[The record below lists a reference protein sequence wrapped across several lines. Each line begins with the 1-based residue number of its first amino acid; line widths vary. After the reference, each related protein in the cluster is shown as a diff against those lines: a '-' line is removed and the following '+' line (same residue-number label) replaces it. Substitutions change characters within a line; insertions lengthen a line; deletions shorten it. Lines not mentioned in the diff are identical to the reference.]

1 MIDQFQVGVI
11 ENTLN
16 ILTRI
21 TGSKSILLLKFS
33 DAGLSVLSFIGDD
46 SDKYKQFYDSLF
58 QLYKNSGIDNIPV
71 EELPECKAI
80 MSDLMAQ
87 SCFIKKVFSATEQ
100 NESVYLLIFLDA
112 VNDLLDTENDAFR
125 SVMKVLSN
133 QVKENYYPG
142 EGLITPVTD
151 KKEGDKIEINNWE
164 ENFNKLLTIAND
176 LIFILDKDGC
186 FLRVNNFGA
195 LMLDYNEPEMVGKHF
210 FDFVEPDKKIEVSM
224 AFSKMLLS
232 ERVTKIKTT
241 LITKLKKKVPVEIM
255 GRTITKDDK
264 VAGMLGI
271 VKDLTKLNK
280 YEDEL
285 KKLKPKLIEA
295 HRLIS
300 LERSRMWHHNSL
312 IEELD
317 RLKNEFVSN
326 ISHEFRTPLASI
338 IGFSETI
345 VSDPDLPEEMKEE
358 FNNVILNEGKRLAKL
373 INDILDLSKIQIGK
387 LTLNKTSFDLVTMLG
402 EVIENNK
409 PLAEEKQLVLD
420 YEYPK
425 EEIFV
430 DADKEKLEQ
439 AVEALINNA
448 IKFTNEDG
456 RIKVLVNNL
465 SKEVEVIVS
474 DTGIGIPEKDLP
486 YIFQK
491 FYRVSRP
498 GTEIPGTGIG
508 LVFVKQIVDLHKG
521 LISVQS
527 ELGNGTTFIVRLL
540 KNIRTKN
547 S

>member
-1 MIDQFQVGVI
+1 MLDLI
-11 ENTLN
+11 ENTLG

-21 TGSKSILLLKFS
+21 TNSKAILLLKLN
-33 DAGLSVLSFIGDD
+33 DVEVSVLSFLGDNPEN
-46 SDKYKQFYDSLF
+46 YTQFNSSLF
-58 QLYKNSGIDNIPV
+58 LLYKHSGTDINNTQI
-71 EELPECKAI
+71 ENLPECKTV
-80 MSDLMAQ
+80 MSEIGAQ
-87 SCFIKKVFSATEQ
+87 SCFIKNVHSISEQ
-100 NESVYLLIFLDA
+100 NESVFLLIFMSGNNNLPDI
-112 VNDLLDTENDAFR
+112 ENDAFK
-125 SVMKVLSN
+125 SVIKVLAN
-133 QVKENYYPG
+133 QVKENFYPE
-142 EGLITPVTD
+142 EGIVPPFPER
-151 KKEGDKIEINNWE
+151 KREEKIVINNWE
-164 ENFNKLLTIAND
+164 DNFNKLLTITND

-186 FLRVNNFGA
+186 FLRVNTFGA
-195 LMLDYNEPEMVGKHF
+195 MMLDYDEPEMIGKHF
-210 FDFVEPDKKIEVSM
+210 LDFVEPDKKIDVSM

-241 LITKLKKKVPVEIM
+241 LVSKLNKKIPVEIA

-264 VAGMLGI
+264 IVGMLGMA
-271 VKDLTKLNK
+271 KDLTKLNK
-280 YEDEL
+280 YDDEL

-300 LERSRMWHHNSL
+300 LERSRVWQHNSL

-387 LTLNKTSFDLVTMLG
+387 LTLNKTNFDLVAMLN
-402 EVIENNK
+402 EVVESNSQF
-409 PLAEEKQLVLD
+409 ASEKKLTLD
-420 YEYPK
+420 FEQPK
-425 EEIFV
+425 EEILLY
-430 DADKEKLEQ
+430 ADKEKLEQ
-439 AVEALINNA
+439 ATDALINNA

-456 RIKVLVNNL
+456 RVKMIVNNL
-465 SKEVEVIVS
+465 SKEIEIIIS

-508 LVFVKQIVDLHKG
+508 LVFVKQIIDLHKG

-527 ELGNGTTFIVRLL
+527 ESGNGTTFVVRLL
-540 KNIRTKN
+540 KNIGIKN

>member
-1 MIDQFQVGVI
+1 MAEII

-21 TGSKSILLLKFS
+21 TNSKSILLLKFN
-33 DAGLSVLSFIGDD
+33 DNELSVLSFLGDD
-46 SDKYKQFYDSLF
+46 PDKYKQFYVSLF
-58 QLYKNSGIDNIPV
+58 QHYKNSGLDNDVLIN
-71 EELPECKAI
+71 ELPECKTI
-80 MSDLMAQ
+80 MNGLRAQ
-87 SCFIKKVFSATEQ
+87 SCFIKNVYSTTSQ

-112 VNDLLDTENDAFR
+112 VSNVIDSENDAFK
-125 SVMKVLSN
+125 SVIKVLSN
-133 QVKENYYPG
+133 QVKENYYPR
-142 EGLITPVTD
+142 EGLIASVSD
-151 KKEGDKIEINNWE
+151 KKKDQKIVINNWE

-195 LMLDYNEPEMVGKHF
+195 LMLDYNEPDMIGKHF
-210 FDFVEPDKKIEVSM
+210 LDFVEPDKKIEVSM

-255 GRTITKDDK
+255 GRTITKDEK

-300 LERSRMWHHNSL
+300 LERSRMWRHNSL

-387 LTLNKTSFDLVTMLG
+387 LTLNKTSFDLITMLN
-402 EVIENNK
+402 EVVDNNK
-409 PLAEEKQLVLD
+409 PLAKEKQLVLD

-425 EEIFV
+425 EEIIL

-439 AVEALINNA
+439 TVEALINNA
-448 IKFTNEDG
+448 IKFTNEAG
-456 RIKVLVNNL
+456 RIKVIVNNL

-540 KNIRTKN
+540 KNI
-547 S
+547 